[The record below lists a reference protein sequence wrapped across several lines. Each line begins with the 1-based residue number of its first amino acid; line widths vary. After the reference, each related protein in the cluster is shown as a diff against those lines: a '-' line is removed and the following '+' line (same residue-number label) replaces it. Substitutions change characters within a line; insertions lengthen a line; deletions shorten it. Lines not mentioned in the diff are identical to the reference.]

1 MAKVCWIAREEK
13 RRKLV
18 ERYAKKR
25 QDLRKKQIDTRLSEQ
40 ERQDVRFALCRL
52 PRDSSPSRR
61 RNRCAVSGSPRSYSQ
76 TFGVGRI
83 ALRRLALEAKLPGVT
98 KSSW

>member
-1 MAKVCWIAREEK
+1 MAKLCWIARDEK
-13 RRKLV
+13 RRELV
-18 ERYAKKR
+18 KKYEKKR
-25 QDLRKKQIDTRLSEQ
+25 QELRKKQIDMRLSEQ
-40 ERQDVRFALCRL
+40 ERQDARFALNSL

-76 TFGVGRI
+76 AFGVGRI
-83 ALRRLALEAKLPGVT
+83 AFRTLALAAKLPGVT

>member
-18 ERYAKKR
+18 ERYAQTR
-25 QDLRKKQIDTRLSEQ
+25 QGLRKKQIDMRLSEQ
-40 ERQDVRFALCRL
+40 ERQDARFALSGL
-52 PRDSSPSRR
+52 PRDSAPGRR
-61 RNRCAVSGSPRSYSQ
+61 RNRCAVSGSPRSYLQ
-76 TFGVGRI
+76 AFGVGRV
-83 ALRRLALEAKLPGVT
+83 AFRTLALAAKLPGVT